1 MKHWPMRSISLRV
14 AALRRLASTEADLLR
29 RTIFLLIVLL
39 AQAACIP
46 IGDAW
51 IQFSGHVRD
60 TSGKPVQGVL
70 ITILINGKAEDDGSR
85 VTSDQDG
92 AYSIDQSACP
102 CDFDF
107 EVIVSKEGLVPFSKK
122 TRAHEAF
129 TLRTLDIVMEREPRY
144 ESSAQ
149 PSKAASAK
157 P

>member
-1 MKHWPMRSISLRV
+1 MRHWPMRSISLRV

-60 TSGKPVQGVL
+60 TSGRPIQGVL
-70 ITILINGKAEDDGSR
+70 ITILIDGKAEDPHCR
-85 VTSDQDG
+85 PTSDQYG
-92 AYSIDQSACP
+92 AYEISRSVCP

-107 EVIVSKEGLVPFSKK
+107 EVIVSKEGFVAFSKK
-122 TRAHEAF
+122 ARAHEAF
-129 TLRTLDIVMEREPRY
+129 TLRTLDIVLEREPRY

-149 PSKAASAK
+149 PSKGASAN